1 MRNDIF
7 VPITQTSNFS
17 TGLIETWF
25 SAVSL
30 VKQDGTEL
38 AAFDPVFTVY
48 SPSRY
53 FDPDAIDGIARSIDV
68 CYTGLGVAGQ
78 FIDDPF
84 NAGSIVRQARG
95 VECSSIAPNGP
106 ATARVARI
114 AFDDPRS
121 PFNGC
126 RREVTFAASTVR
138 NGGGATIWYTDPYGR
153 GARATSFTGGVKQYV
168 SAVDNTTQ
176 GVTLAAKIFGGDLS
190 NCQTGAG
197 IHAPN

>member
-1 MRNDIF
+1 
-7 VPITQTSNFS
+7 
-17 TGLIETWF
+17 
-25 SAVSL
+25 
-30 VKQDGTEL
+30 
-38 AAFDPVFTVY
+38 
-48 SPSRY
+48 
-53 FDPDAIDGIARSIDV
+53 
-68 CYTGLGVAGQ
+68 
-78 FIDDPF
+78 
-84 NAGSIVRQARG
+84 VRQARG

-106 ATARVARI
+106 ATARVSRI

-190 NCQTGAG
+190 NCQAGAG